1 MLCYV
6 SGLFFYNMIIYISP
20 IISIIYNSVPIIIL
34 IVLCS
39 LLFGSSV
46 VSVSVVFVYIISGSV
61 TCLIFSTDSK

>member
-1 MLCYV
+1 M
-6 SGLFFYNMIIYISP
+6 NIYISP

-46 VSVSVVFVYIISGSV
+46 VSVSVVFVYIVSGSI
-61 TCLIFSTDSK
+61 TCLIFSTDSKYEHI

>member
-1 MLCYV
+1 M
-6 SGLFFYNMIIYISP
+6 NIYISP

-46 VSVSVVFVYIISGSV
+46 VSASVVFVYIVSGSI